1 MIFFPPAPSLKRSV
15 WLCRN
20 NGHTEGR
27 SDRGKI
33 SQYIAALVQVKEDR
47 AGLGWDGS
55 KDGENGTG
63 FGGMGAKGLGVRVE
77 GEGMNRIKDNSLFWA

>member
-1 MIFFPPAPSLKRSV
+1 MIFFFFPPSLKRSV
-15 WLCRN
+15 WFCRN

-27 SDRGKI
+27 SDCGKI
-33 SQYIAALVQVKEDR
+33 SQYIAVLVQAKKDR

-55 KDGENGTG
+55 KNGENGTG
-63 FGGMGAKGLGVRVE
+63 FGGMGAKGLGVTVE